1 LSTRCKME
9 KTKVLKAWRK
19 TVLILPLFVLISVRA
34 VCSEGWQLIDRFKDV
49 SLGEWVKLKYSGG
62 SEHFL
67 LVAAKDEKTITL
79 EELVQ
84 EQGYV
89 TSWMQIV
96 IDLKKKLPV
105 LIRERTPRGEIRE
118 TPIEGDKSNLNEDF
132 YALLTARF
140 VEETETPRVVVP
152 AGRFACKQYYAIFNK
167 KFVRIYFSD
176 KIPLYPVKVVIPN
189 YELVIKL
196 VAFGKGQES
205 QFLMGAKQSPEG
217 SVGNTPE

>member
-49 SLGEWVKLKYSGG
+49 SLGEW
-62 SEHFL
+62 
-67 LVAAKDEKTITL
+67 

-205 QFLMGAKQSPEG
+205 QFLMGAKRSPEG